1 MFTKE
6 EIEILLCG
14 IERIARESEEMEL
27 KAKETKEESER
38 ILKIINRICDKLNGI
53 EEI

>member
-1 MFTKE
+1 MK
-6 EIEILLCG
+6 
-14 IERIARESEEMEL
+14 L

>member
-1 MFTKE
+1 MFTEEEKE
-6 EIEILLCG
+6 IIYCG
-14 IERIARESEEMEL
+14 LERIARESEE
-27 KAKETKEESER
+27 TKDESER

>member
-14 IERIARESEEMEL
+14 IERIARESEE
-27 KAKETKEESER
+27 TKDESER